1 MKRNIFESE
10 HEAFRIAFRRFL
22 EQHAVPN
29 FFAWDRAGIVDRE
42 FFRRAGEAGF
52 LGIQVPTEFGG
63 GGVQD
68 FRYSQVISEELQGLD
83 LNSIGLGVTLHIDIC
98 IPYILSLGSEAQ
110 KARWLPGAV
119 SGELISAIAM
129 TESGAGSDLAAIQTT
144 ATRDGDTYIVNG
156 AKTFIT
162 NGINSDFVIVAC
174 KTDASRRHDGI
185 SLLVIERGTPG
196 FERGPALEKIGLHAQ
211 DTAELYFD
219 DVQVPV
225 ANRLGEEGQGFSY
238 MMENLA
244 QERLSIATAGMGA
257 ARRALDLTVE
267 YVKSRKAFDRSI
279 GEFQNTEFR
288 LAELATE
295 VEVTQAF
302 IDKCVLAINDD
313 DLTAEEAAMAKM
325 WCTEL
330 QCRAVDLGV
339 QFHGGYGF
347 MREFAIAR
355 AYADARVVRI
365 YGGTNEIMR
374 QIVGRAL
381 LGH

>member
-1 MKRNIFESE
+1 MKRTIFESE

-22 EQHAVPN
+22 ERHAVPN

-42 FFRRAGEAGF
+42 FFRQAGEAGY
-52 LGIQVPTEFGG
+52 LGIQVPTEYGG

-98 IPYILSLGSEAQ
+98 IPYILNLGTDEQ
-110 KARWLPGAV
+110 KSRWLPGAV
-119 SGELISAIAM
+119 SGELITAVAM

-144 ATRDGDTYIVNG
+144 AKRDGDTYVLNG
-156 AKTFIT
+156 EKTFIT
-162 NGINSDFVIVAC
+162 NGINSDLIIVAC

-185 SLLVIERGTPG
+185 SLLVIERGMLG

-219 DVQVPV
+219 NVQVPV
-225 ANRLGEEGQGFSY
+225 SNRLGEEGQGFSY
-238 MMENLA
+238 MVENLA

-267 YVKSRKAFDRSI
+267 YVKERKAFDRSI

-295 VEVTQAF
+295 VEVSQAF
-302 IDKCVLAINDD
+302 VDKCVLAINEN
-313 DLTAEEAAMAKM
+313 DLTVEEAAMAKM

-339 QFHGGYGF
+339 QLHGGYGF

-374 QIVGRAL
+374 QIIGRAL

>member
-1 MKRNIFESE
+1 MKRTIFDSE
-10 HEAFRIAFRRFL
+10 HEAFRVAFRLFL
-22 EQHAVPN
+22 ERHAVPN

-42 FFRRAGEAGF
+42 FFRLAGEAGF
-52 LGIQVPTEFGG
+52 LGIQVPTEYGG
-63 GGVQD
+63 GGVED

-98 IPYILSLGSEAQ
+98 IPYILKLGTEEQ
-110 KARWLPGAV
+110 KARWLPGLV

-129 TESGAGSDLAAIQTT
+129 TESGAGSDLAGIQT
-144 ATRDGDTYIVNG
+144 AANRDGETYVVNG
-156 AKTFIT
+156 EKTFIT
-162 NGINSDFVIVAC
+162 NGLNSDVVIVAC
-174 KTDASRRHDGI
+174 KTDSSRRHDGI
-185 SLLVIERGTPG
+185 SLLVLERGMSG
-196 FERGPALEKIGLHAQ
+196 FQRGAALEKIGLHAQ
-211 DTAELYFD
+211 DTAELFFD
-219 DVQVPV
+219 DVKVPV
-225 ANRLGEEGQGFSY
+225 ANRLGEEGQGFAY
-238 MMENLA
+238 MMDNLA
-244 QERLSIATAGMGA
+244 RERLSIATAGMGA
-257 ARRALDLTVE
+257 ARRALDITVE
-267 YVKSRKAFDRSI
+267 YVKGRKAFDRSI

-339 QFHGGYGF
+339 QLHGGYGF

>member
-1 MKRNIFESE
+1 MKRTIFESE
-10 HEAFRIAFRRFL
+10 HEAFRLSFRRFL

-29 FFAWDRAGIVDRE
+29 FFTWDRAGIVDRE
-42 FFRRAGEAGF
+42 FFRRAGESGF
-52 LGIQVPTEFGG
+52 LGIQVPTEYGG
-63 GGVQD
+63 GGVRD
-68 FRYSQVISEELQGLD
+68 FRFSQVISEELQGLD

-98 IPYILSLGSEAQ
+98 IPYILSLGTEEQ
-110 KARWLPGAV
+110 KSRWLPGTI
-119 SGELISAIAM
+119 SGELITAIAM

-144 ATRDGDTYIVNG
+144 AVRDGNTYVVNG

-162 NGINSDFVIVAC
+162 NGINSDLIIVAC

-196 FERGPALEKIGLHAQ
+196 FERGAALEKIGLHAQ

-219 DVQVPV
+219 DVVVPIE
-225 ANRLGEEGQGFSY
+225 NRLGEEGQGFSY

-257 ARRALDLTVE
+257 ARRALDLTVD

-339 QFHGGYGF
+339 QLHGGYGF